1 VGGLRLVGAW
11 DSIVRLVGARHDDLH
26 LPRRQ
31 SKW

>member
-11 DSIVRLVGARHDDLH
+11 HSIVHLVGVGHDDLH